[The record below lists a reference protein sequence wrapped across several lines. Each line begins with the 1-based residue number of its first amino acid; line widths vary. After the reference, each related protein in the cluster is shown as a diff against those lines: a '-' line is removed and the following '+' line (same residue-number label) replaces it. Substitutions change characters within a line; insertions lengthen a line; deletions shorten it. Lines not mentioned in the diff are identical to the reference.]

1 MSTPTGV
8 RQFLPIDQIDYD
20 ANNPRIQLAF
30 HQGKVKNEAN
40 IKLALNA
47 SSPDEENSTG
57 TTIRGL
63 KNSIRANQGIIQPI
77 IVKQEAD
84 GRYLVVEGNTR
95 LMIYNEF
102 HTKGFAGNWDEILA
116 IVYDDID
123 ENAVDAIRL
132 QSHLVGPRQWSP
144 YAKASYLAGL
154 EQRGDVPWEDIVS
167 FCGGSSRDV
176 DELVSAYQ
184 DMERHYRTLVD
195 GIPGE
200 RFDPSRF
207 STFVVLQQKRV
218 SQSIFDAEFDKDD
231 YARWVHEHKIF
242 PSQDARQIPRILGND
257 KARDIFLA
265 EGSREAL
272 IYLNS
277 QQGGG
282 GGETIED
289 ASLDILARELTDR
302 LLKMTRAEESAL
314 KENPNGETSQV
325 LSGLESELV
334 TLCSV
339 LRE

>member
-1 MSTPTGV
+1 MSTTVGI
-8 RQFLPIDQIDYD
+8 RQLLPIDEVDYD

-30 HQGKVKNEAN
+30 HQGKERNEAN

-47 SSPDEENSTG
+47 SSPDEENATG

-63 KNSIRANQGIIQPI
+63 KTSIKANGGIIQPI
-77 IVKQEAD
+77 IVKREAN

-102 HTKGFAGNWDEILA
+102 HAKGFPGTWDEIPS
-116 IVYDDID
+116 IVYDNID
-123 ENAVDAIRL
+123 ESTVDAIRL

-184 DMERHYRTLVD
+184 DMERHYRALVD

-207 STFVVLQQKRV
+207 STFVVLQQRRV
-218 SQSIFDAEFDKDD
+218 SQSIYDAGFDKDD
-231 YARWVHEHKIF
+231 YARWVHERKIF

-257 KARDIFLA
+257 RAQAIFLA

-272 IYLNS
+272 NYINS
-277 QQGGG
+277 QQDGN

-314 KENPNGETSQV
+314 KEDPDGDVSQ
-325 LSGLESELV
+325 LLIGLESELV